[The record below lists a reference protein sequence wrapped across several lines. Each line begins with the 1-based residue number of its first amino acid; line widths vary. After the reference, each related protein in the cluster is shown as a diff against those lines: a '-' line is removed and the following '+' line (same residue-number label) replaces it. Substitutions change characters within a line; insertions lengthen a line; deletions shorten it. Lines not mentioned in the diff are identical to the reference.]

1 MRLFK
6 YDEYLEVDEST
17 YIFNILKQE
26 ARQALVKN
34 PLINQLLCKTIFS
47 HSAFNESLAWCVV
60 DKLHMDGGQFRD
72 WYLVVIE
79 IYQKNPKIINQAL
92 SDLHAFRGRDPAC
105 YGYLQI
111 MLFFK
116 GFIALQC
123 YRVAHELYSQGKKET
138 AIFIQSR
145 ISEVL
150 SIDIHPA
157 AKIGSGIMIDHAHC
171 IVIGETVII
180 GNNVS
185 LFHSITL
192 GGTGKE
198 QGDRHP
204 KIGDNV
210 TIGTGAKILGNIK
223 IENNAT
229 VAAGSVVLECVLE
242 GKTVAGVPARVV
254 EEH

>member
-1 MRLFK
+1 MCFFK
-6 YDEYLEVDEST
+6 NDEYLEVGEST
-17 YIFNILKQE
+17 YMFNILKQE

-34 PLINQLLCKTIFS
+34 PLINQVLYNSILA
-47 HSAFNESLAWCVV
+47 HSDFNASLAWCVV
-60 DKLHMDGGQFRD
+60 DKLNKDEDRFRD
-72 WYLVVIE
+72 WYLIVVE
-79 IYQKNPKIINQAL
+79 VYNNNPEIINQAL
-92 SDLHAFRGRDPAC
+92 SDLHAFRERDPAC
-105 YGYLQI
+105 YGYLQV

-123 YRVAHELYSQGKKET
+123 YRVAHELYIQGKKET
-138 AIFIQSR
+138 ALFIQSR
-145 ISEVL
+145 MSEVL

-157 AKIGSGIMIDHAHC
+157 AKIGSGIMFDHAHC
-171 IVIGETVII
+171 LVIGETAII

-185 LFHSITL
+185 LFHCITL

-210 TIGTGAKILGNIK
+210 TIGAGAKILGNIN
-223 IENNAT
+223 IGDNAK

-242 GKTVAGVPARVV
+242 GKTVAGVPARIVDGQ
-254 EEH
+254 